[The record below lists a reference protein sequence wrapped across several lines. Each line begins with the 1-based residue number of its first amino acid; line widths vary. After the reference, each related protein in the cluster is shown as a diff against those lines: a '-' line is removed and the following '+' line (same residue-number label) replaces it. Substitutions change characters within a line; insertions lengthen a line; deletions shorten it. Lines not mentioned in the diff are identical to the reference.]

1 MWSTSGSTFSHKEAQ
16 KAQKKIF
23 LFFVPFVPFRGCG
36 LSQRVA
42 VVALAKTVNESL

>member
-1 MWSTSGSTFSHKEAQ
+1 MWSTSVSTFSHKEAQ
-16 KAQKKIF
+16 KAQRKIF
-23 LFFVPFVPFRGCG
+23 LFFVPFRGCG